1 MAKGMDKKEALKLYK
16 QMQTMR
22 KMEERIAAMYGMGHI
37 NGFCHLYIGQEAV
50 LTGLNSL
57 ANKQDSLMT
66 TYRAHAHTYI
76 SGIEP
81 KYIMAELTGRATGC
95 AKGKGGS
102 MHMFN
107 KKGNFYGGHGIVGS
121 SVPIGAGLAFAHKYM
136 EDKGVSFIYFG
147 DGASNQGQVA
157 ETLNMASLWQLPAL
171 FVLENNQYAMGTSN
185 ARASANVD
193 YAMRGVPYNIPSL
206 KVDGMDIL
214 DVIAKGKQALE
225 HLRSGK
231 GPFLL
236 DVWTYRYRGHSMSD
250 PANYRPKEEVA
261 DIKENRDPIKN
272 FGAKM
277 IEEGIFKEEDL
288 QKINKEV
295 KDIIDE
301 GEKFALESPYPEA
314 QELYNDILIEN

>member
-1 MAKGMDKKEALKLYK
+1 MSKNIDKKQALQLYK
-16 QMQTMR
+16 QMQIMR
-22 KMEERIAAMYGMGHI
+22 KMEERIAAMYGMGYI

-50 LTGLNSL
+50 LTGLHSL

-76 SGIEP
+76 SGVEP

-136 EDKGVSFIYFG
+136 EDKGINFAYFG

-157 ETLNMASLWQLPAL
+157 ETFNMASLWKLPVL
-171 FVLENNQYAMGTSN
+171 FVLENNQYSMGTSN
-185 ARASANVD
+185 ARSSANVD
-193 YAMRGVPYNIPSL
+193 FALRGVPYNIPSL

-214 DVIAKGKQALE
+214 DVIAKGKQAIE
-225 HLRSGK
+225 HIRSGN

-250 PANYRPKEEVA
+250 PAHYRSKEEVA

-277 IEEGIFKEEDL
+277 IKEGIVKEEDL
-288 QKINKEV
+288 KNIDKEV
-295 KDIIDE
+295 KSIIDE
-301 GEKFALESPYPEA
+301 GEKFAIESPYPDPS
-314 QELYNDILIEN
+314 ELYSDVLIEN